1 MSRKQLLGVTT
12 SVIEISGVLQHIA
25 QHIATQ
31 LAFSDFLRQ
40 ILLSALELLLGM
52 VNHGESMTDLGRS
65 PWISHSFPV
74 SNV

>member
-25 QHIATQ
+25 AQ

-52 VNHGESMTDLGRS
+52 VNLWQNMG
-65 PWISHSFPV
+65 V
-74 SNV
+74 SENSVSLNPMVNDHYPY